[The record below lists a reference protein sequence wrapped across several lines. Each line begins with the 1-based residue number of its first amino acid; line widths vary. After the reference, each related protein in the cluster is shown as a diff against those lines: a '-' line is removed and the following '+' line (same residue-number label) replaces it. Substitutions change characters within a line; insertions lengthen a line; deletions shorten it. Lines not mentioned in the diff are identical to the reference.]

1 MRSASEA
8 FARIIAGP
16 HDLEVRADVLLDR
29 VVIEEGL
36 AVTEGRLR
44 FDRAAARLAA
54 LDCTIADPLRIPTGP
69 TDILT
74 PFGYELRVWRGIP
87 GELLPLATCPIQQSA
102 VDAVTGLTR
111 VAGLDRSQLVSD
123 ARFEDDE
130 QIAAGTNYATAIEDL
145 ISAGVD
151 GLEFLFPSTTFT
163 TPLLTFSAQDDRW
176 EAAQKMARSIGH
188 EILFDGLGRCV
199 MRPEPTFDTAPTLV
213 IADGANLIDVRVS
226 LDRAPAYNRVIAFST
241 NASTGAQY
249 RGVATDDDPQ
259 SPTFYDGPFGRKPR
273 FYASEFIASDEQAT
287 SAAAAILASELGVA
301 KAVDF
306 SALPDPRAECSD
318 VALITNERTGI
329 DALHILDSLTIGL
342 GPEAPL
348 TGASRAQE
356 GVVSSE

>member
-8 FARIIAGP
+8 FARIIAGL
-16 HDLEVRADVLLDR
+16 HDLEVRADVLFDR
-29 VVIEEGL
+29 EVIEEGL
-36 AVTEGRLR
+36 AVNDGRVR

-54 LDCTIADPLRIPTGP
+54 LDCTIADPLRIPTDP

-87 GELLPLATCPIQQSA
+87 GELLPLATCPIQRSS
-102 VDAVTGLTR
+102 VDAVDGLT
-111 VAGLDRSQLVSD
+111 VVSALDRSQLVSD

-130 QIAAGTNYATAIEDL
+130 QIAAGTNYATAIQDL
-145 ISAGVD
+145 IEAGVP
-151 GLEFLFPSTTFT
+151 GLEFLFPSVSFT

-199 MRPEPTFDTAPTLV
+199 MRPEPTFETEPALI
-213 IADGANLIDVRVS
+213 IADGSNLIDVRVA

-249 RGVATDDDPQ
+249 RGVATDDDPT

-273 FYASEFIASDEQAT
+273 FYYSEFIASNAQAT
-287 SAAAAILASELGVA
+287 SAAAAILASGLGVA
-301 KAVDF
+301 KMVDF
-306 SALPDPRAECSD
+306 SALPDPRLEGSD
-318 VALITNERTGI
+318 VVKITNERTGI
-329 DALHILDSLTIGL
+329 DALHIVDSLTIEL
-342 GPEAPL
+342 GPEGPL

-356 GVVSSE
+356 GVVSAS